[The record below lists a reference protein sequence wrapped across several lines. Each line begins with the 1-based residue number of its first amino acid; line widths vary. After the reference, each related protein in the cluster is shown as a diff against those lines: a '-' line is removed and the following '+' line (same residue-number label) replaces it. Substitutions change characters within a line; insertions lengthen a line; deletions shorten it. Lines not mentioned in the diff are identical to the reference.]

1 MHICEMG
8 PVMATRSMLAG
19 TSTVRPA
26 ESVKET
32 VPLAAALD
40 DDEALEALP
49 DALAALELDEPPHPA
64 SPKTIAQHTAMQHA
78 TIAFLD
84 PDNTFPWSMV
94 ASLSTLGYF

>member
-1 MHICEMG
+1 MG
-8 PVMATRSMLAG
+8 HVMATRSMSAG

-32 VPLAAALD
+32 VPLAAAL

-84 PDNTFPWSMV
+84 PDNTYP
-94 ASLSTLGYF
+94 